1 MGNVQMLLKALADKK
16 QVLIGKS
23 KVREIP
29 YPCSNED
36 PRCQETLRRLKERS
50 DWMVRMGVPRLVD
63 PKRHKFTTAA
73 QTDVGQTFDR
83 IKRLQTGVARR
94 VK

>member
-16 QVLIGKS
+16 QVLMGNE
-23 KVREIP
+23 VT
-29 YPCSNED
+29 YFPCSNED
-36 PRCQETLRRLKERS
+36 PRCQETLRRLKEKS
-50 DWMVRMGVPRLVD
+50 DWMVRMGVPRLID
-63 PKRHKFTTAA
+63 AKRHKFTTAA